1 MKKEIKTESWPN
13 GRISEK
19 SLERLKAKYKIK
31 ETKNK

>member
-1 MKKEIKTESWPN
+1 MKKEIKTKSWPN

-31 ETKNK
+31 EAKNK